1 MAKDVFPPTD
11 RIIEDRVFQ
20 QLMQQGA
27 ALREL
32 RFEQCTFE
40 RCDLSS
46 ADLGR
51 SRFTECTFI
60 GCDLSL
66 VKLVGASLQQ
76 VVFRECKL
84 MGVDFSVCSEMLFH
98 ITSVDCPM
106 DHAVFEKR
114 VMPRT
119 RFTRC
124 SLQGAVFEEADL
136 QDAVFDD
143 CDLTDAV
150 FAGTD
155 LRRADLTT
163 VRGARIDP
171 RGNDLRGTAFS
182 VEGALALLSV
192 FGVEV
197 R

>member
-1 MAKDVFPPTD
+1 MAKDVFPPTG

-20 QLMQQGA
+20 QLLQQGA

-32 RFEQCTFE
+32 RFEHCTFE

-51 SRFTECTFI
+51 SRFTECAFI

-66 VKLVGASLQQ
+66 MKLVGASLQQ

-98 ITSVDCPM
+98 ITCVDCPM

-114 VMPRT
+114 VMPGT

-136 QDAVFDD
+136 QGGVFDD
-143 CDLTDAV
+143 CDLADAV

-163 VRGARIDP
+163 ARDLRIDP
-171 RGNDLRGTAFS
+171 RRNDLRNARFS
-182 VEGALALLSV
+182 VEGALSLLAT

-197 R
+197 Q